1 MQKSR
6 YGMNSLLA
14 AIASVLLAA
23 AFLPATARATANPG
37 PDDDRPRNDHS
48 GRGAHAHAHGSG
60 GAATDT
66 VMVYS
71 GRAFGAQ
78 VKVLVPLPS
87 TRLYAD
93 TGILASAGGSISASL
108 ASITDA
114 VFSSGPTSCSSQ
126 GSGAL
131 ASSVSAMARVS
142 AYANAAAALSCTSLQ
157 ANTSASCV
165 GVTGSTTISELV
177 FAGVAVV
184 VTGAANQTVSVP
196 GVATLVINEQIRAAG
211 SITVNALHLTLA
223 SGEELTL
230 CSSHSDIG
238 CSTTPTR
245 STTWGEVKAI
255 YR

>member
-6 YGMNSLLA
+6 YGPNSLMA

-23 AFLPATARATANPG
+23 ALLPATARATANPG

-48 GRGAHAHAHGSG
+48 GRGAHAHGSG

>member
-6 YGMNSLLA
+6 YAMNSLLA

-37 PDDDRPRNDHS
+37 PDDDRPRNNHS
-48 GRGAHAHAHGSG
+48 GRGVHAHGSG

-78 VKVLVPLPS
+78 MKVLVPLPS

-93 TGILASAGGSISASL
+93 TGLLASAGGSISASL

-131 ASSVSAMARVS
+131 ASSVSAMASVS
-142 AYANAAAALSCTSLQ
+142 AYANAAAALSCTNVQ

-165 GVTGSTTISELV
+165 GVTGSTTISGLV

-238 CSTTPTR
+238 CGTTPTR